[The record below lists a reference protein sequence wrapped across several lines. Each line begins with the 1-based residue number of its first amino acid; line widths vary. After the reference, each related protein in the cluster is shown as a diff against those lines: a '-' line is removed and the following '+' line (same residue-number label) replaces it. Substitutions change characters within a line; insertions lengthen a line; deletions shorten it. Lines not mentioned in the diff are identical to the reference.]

1 MRNTIKLISKG
12 KEYYTIKNYG
22 IFIKAYKN
30 NVSNWESLQDFKK
43 FINNY
48 IQNFKA

>member
-1 MRNTIKLISKG
+1 MNNTILIIPKG

-30 NVSNWESLQDFKK
+30 NKSNWESLQDFKK

-48 IQNFKA
+48 INNFKA